1 MEFLDLARFCQ
12 TPLAVEPF
20 DHLVVGDFL
29 RPSHAAAVRADFPAI
44 AHPGLVPLS
53 EIEVGPSLAILLGEL
68 TSRTLETAF
77 SRKFGVDL
85 SRYALMV
92 TLRGRCRRTD
102 GRIHTDSV
110 DKVLT
115 ALLYLNDAWA
125 EAEGRLRFLRGPD
138 DIDDVACEVAPECGT
153 LVAFRRSERSY
164 HGHKPFVGERRYIMM
179 NWLRN
184 RAAVERELMRHRL
197 SARVHRISGA
207 LFGGAHDEARQ

>member
-1 MEFLDLARFCQ
+1 MEFLDLAHFCQ

-29 RPSHAAAVRADFPAI
+29 RPKHGAAVRADFPAI

-53 EIEVGPSLAILLGEL
+53 EIEVGPSLATLLGEL

-85 SRYALMV
+85 SRHALMV

-102 GRIHTDSV
+102 GRIHTDSE

-125 EAEGRLRFLRGPD
+125 EAEGRLRFLRSPD

-197 SARVHRISGA
+197 STRVHRISGA
-207 LFGGAHDEARQ
+207 LFGGAHDEARR